1 MSKTKGLPRYVQ
13 IFHWEMDSAAFR
25 DLSACARALYIE
37 IRRRYNGTNN
47 GFIVYS
53 CRQGAD
59 ELKISKS
66 TAAKALNELQTHGF
80 IVAEQR
86 GAFRWKIDVTGE
98 RHRPASEW
106 RLTTYHSDRVHGIE
120 SRYPT
125 KEFMRWEKIQNT
137 VRPQVRMV
145 PLREPYGT
153 PTGTMKNKNRPD
165 GPSTRTIKAVSG

>member
-80 IVAEQR
+80 IVAER
-86 GAFRWKIDVTGE
+86 AAPFIGR
-98 RHRPASEW
+98 
-106 RLTTYHSDRVHGIE
+106 
-120 SRYPT
+120 
-125 KEFMRWEKIQNT
+125 
-137 VRPQVRMV
+137 
-145 PLREPYGT
+145 
-153 PTGTMKNKNRPD
+153 
-165 GPSTRTIKAVSG
+165 